1 MNAFTIEIIDCP
13 ICMECISDIKNRVT
27 TECGHC
33 FHTNCLM
40 TSVAHNGFGCP
51 YCRST
56 MAEEIKDND
65 SESEWGSY
73 DNEEEDEDNDYAL
86 RGFRFMFNRLTGE
99 IDDHEDI
106 LEENEDNE
114 NNEEE
119 IDEPKPSAEYI
130 TQKLTEQ
137 EVTMEKLV
145 KCLLLHHEEY
155 YNEDSFDRIDG
166 EIFGKLRIII
176 SNYRPAQVQPASD
189 SLAPQAS
196 EPQQDC
202 AQVESPVSIPHII
215 DYNAQPKN
223 SRNVTTRRIMY
234 HV

>member
-13 ICMECISDIKNRVT
+13 ICMECISDTKNRVT

-56 MAEEIKDND
+56 MAEEIKDD
-65 SESEWGSY
+65 ELESEWGSY
-73 DNEEEDEDNDYAL
+73 GEEEEDFEDNDHAL
-86 RGFRFMFNRLTGE
+86 RGFRFMFNRLVGE
-99 IDDHEDI
+99 EDDQEDI

-114 NNEEE
+114 AVEVEEE
-119 IDEPKPSAEYI
+119 VDLKPTAEYI
-130 TQKLTEQ
+130 SQRLTEQ
-137 EVTMEKLV
+137 GVTMEQLV
-145 KCLLLHHEEY
+145 KCMLLNHEEY
-155 YNEDSFDRIDG
+155 DNEDSFDRIDG
-166 EIFGKLRIII
+166 DIFGKLRIII
-176 SNYRPAQVQPASD
+176 SNYRRRPEVQPV
-189 SLAPQAS
+189 S
-196 EPQQDC
+196 EPLQGSEPL
-202 AQVESPVSIPHII
+202 QVEAPVSIPDII

-223 SRNVTTRRIMY
+223 TRNITTRRIMY